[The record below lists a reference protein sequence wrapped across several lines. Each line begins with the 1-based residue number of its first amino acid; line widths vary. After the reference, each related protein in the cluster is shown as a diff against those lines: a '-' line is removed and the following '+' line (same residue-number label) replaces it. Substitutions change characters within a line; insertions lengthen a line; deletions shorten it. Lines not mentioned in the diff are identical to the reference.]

1 MSINNFKPAIW
12 SKVILGA
19 LEKNLV
25 FGGPMVVN
33 DDYEGEISGP
43 GNVVKITQF
52 GDPQIGDYTQNEN
65 INYETLNDAGLDL
78 LIDQAKYF
86 AFRIDDVDRRQAA
99 GDMQQYLEERASY
112 RLADT
117 ADQFIAGFY
126 TGCAAAIILPGATPA
141 NGSSLV
147 SGNYLTPLPYGGA
160 DTNPADF
167 YTKVLLPLKVRLTQS
182 NIPMQGRYVVVPAW
196 AEALLEQT
204 QAFISVTDMQGNA
217 SQVFQEGFIGRAAGF
232 NIMVSN
238 NSVEYDTVNGACV
251 VQAGHPMAVTFGE
264 QIVETEALWLQTSF
278 SDAVRGL
285 HVYGGKLVR
294 PDAIAV
300 AGVQR
305 PAGI

>member
-1 MSINNFKPAIW
+1 MPHWESRMSINNFKPAIW

-19 LEKNLV
+19 LEKNPV

-117 ADQFIAGFY
+117 VDQFIAGFY
-126 TGCAAAIILPGATPA
+126 TGCAAANILPGATPA

-147 SGNYLTPLPYGGA
+147 SGNYLTPLP
-160 DTNPADF
+160 
-167 YTKVLLPLKVRLTQS
+167 
-182 NIPMQGRYVVVPAW
+182 
-196 AEALLEQT
+196 
-204 QAFISVTDMQGNA
+204 
-217 SQVFQEGFIGRAAGF
+217 
-232 NIMVSN
+232 
-238 NSVEYDTVNGACV
+238 
-251 VQAGHPMAVTFGE
+251 
-264 QIVETEALWLQTSF
+264 
-278 SDAVRGL
+278 
-285 HVYGGKLVR
+285 
-294 PDAIAV
+294 
-300 AGVQR
+300 
-305 PAGI
+305 

>member
-33 DDYEGEISGP
+33 DDYEGEISGT

-65 INYETLNDAGLDL
+65 INYETLNDTGLDL

-86 AFRIDDVDRRQAA
+86 AFRIDDADRRQAA

-126 TGCAAAIILPGATPA
+126 TGCAAARI
-141 NGSSLV
+141 
-147 SGNYLTPLPYGGA
+147 
-160 DTNPADF
+160 
-167 YTKVLLPLKVRLTQS
+167 
-182 NIPMQGRYVVVPAW
+182 
-196 AEALLEQT
+196 AED
-204 QAFISVTDMQGNA
+204 S
-217 SQVFQEGFIGRAAGF
+217 R
-232 NIMVSN
+232 
-238 NSVEYDTVNGACV
+238 
-251 VQAGHPMAVTFGE
+251 
-264 QIVETEALWLQTSF
+264 
-278 SDAVRGL
+278 
-285 HVYGGKLVR
+285 
-294 PDAIAV
+294 
-300 AGVQR
+300 
-305 PAGI
+305 